1 MTSGFTPHRID
12 PRHCDKCQHW
22 GGWAQVMVGGK
33 VDMSTHGIC
42 LHPKLSRGI
51 TAPAQGCA
59 FWRAL
64 TAAPP
69 DLQLM

>member
-1 MTSGFTPHRID
+1 
-12 PRHCDKCQHW
+12 
-22 GGWAQVMVGGK
+22 VMVGGK